1 MMNKEPVLRPII
13 QQITNYENMSI
24 TAVIPNIISPIKQ
37 KEGDDYDT
45 MRNIFSKSKFF
56 EDDVSEKRP
65 DELYRSMLTEIS
77 KYDMDEKEKNPEKEE
92 IDDLSYLS
100 RDESDI

>member
-1 MMNKEPVLRPII
+1 
-13 QQITNYENMSI
+13 
-24 TAVIPNIISPIKQ
+24 
-37 KEGDDYDT
+37 